1 MQYSNYV
8 LNELKY
14 LQSIS
19 NNADFET
26 IKNIIEKMFCKYA
39 DDLGVGRLELV
50 FYHNNSFDI
59 SKIIIDSEMFNRDD
73 CIIIPENPLDN
84 SFAFRI
90 YPVNQYTSTQAL
102 AVLSLGE
109 KIRNVLIDVKK
120 NESVNRNLVDIPYVN
135 NLQSVSNLIEH
146 IELLQN
152 NNAADKYSL
161 VYFDIRGFKNISEA
175 CGSSSN
181 VDIILNEFLEKI
193 CKFFKEEQ
201 ILFRSGVDTFYLVI
215 DNKFVKEFATYIE
228 HIEISSVIDGIKI
241 DFSFNNIITTLNLNF
256 NDSAISQINKLCD
269 AVKLAKRDNAIGY
282 VNFDSYKDIVD
293 IRNLIHNDFYKA
305 LDEHRI
311 LCYYQP
317 KVDPYTNKLVGS
329 EVLCR
334 WQLPDGSIV
343 NPGLFIPILEEN
355 GLIFDLDEYILRMA
369 CENINSCIDMGID
382 PVPVSVNY
390 SRYHFINGDNDINQN
405 FEFIDNIKQIINEYG
420 FDTNLIQIEI
430 TEAGQLTNHKLFSN
444 VINKFHENG
453 ITVLMDDYG
462 SAYSSLILL
471 RNIEFDVAKIDRA
484 LIKDINGKNS
494 KISDRE
500 IIILKNQIKMLHEL
514 NIKVICEGVEDEKQ
528 IDFLKSINCDYI
540 QGYYYDKPLPESLY
554 LMRLKNKKYGD

>member
-14 LQSIS
+14 LLSIS

-120 NESVNRNLVDIPYVN
+120 NESFNRNLVDIPYVN

-181 VDIILNEFLEKI
+181 VDIILNKFLEKI

-201 ILFRSGVDTFYLVI
+201 IIFRSGVDTFYLVI

>member
-59 SKIIIDSEMFNRDD
+59 SKIIINSEMFNRDD

-120 NESVNRNLVDIPYVN
+120 NESFNRNLVDIPYVN

-181 VDIILNEFLEKI
+181 VDIILNKFLEKI

-201 ILFRSGVDTFYLVI
+201 IIFRSGVDTFYLVI

-355 GLIFDLDEYILRMA
+355 GLIFALDEYILRMA

-444 VINKFHENG
+444 VISKFHENG
-453 ITVLMDDYG
+453 IAVLMDDYG

-484 LIKDINGKNS
+484 LIKDINGKDS

>member
-14 LQSIS
+14 LLSIS

-120 NESVNRNLVDIPYVN
+120 NESFNRNLVDIPYVN

-181 VDIILNEFLEKI
+181 VDIILNKFLEKI

-201 ILFRSGVDTFYLVI
+201 IIFRSGVDTFYLVI

-228 HIEISSVIDGIKI
+228 HIEISSIIDGIKI

-484 LIKDINGKNS
+484 LIKDINGKDS